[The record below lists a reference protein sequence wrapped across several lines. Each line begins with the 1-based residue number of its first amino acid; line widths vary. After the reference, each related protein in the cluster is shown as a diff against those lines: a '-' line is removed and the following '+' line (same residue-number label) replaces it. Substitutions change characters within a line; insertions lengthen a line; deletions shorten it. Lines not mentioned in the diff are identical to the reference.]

1 MKQKKSFGNLD
12 PISNLTQDEKKEVDS
27 EIQDVIKK
35 LKKNPNMYSE
45 EVNREKDL
53 AESVIMPIINRSKE
67 KKSLRD
73 EKDQTKS
80 ELNDKN
86 NILNKASKESRNDL
100 AGEVDDS
107 ESLLKKQ
114 NEDSQV
120 YLDQNRSLK
129 NEKKK
134 VLDEIKP
141 VEDKR
146 KNYKEYLE
154 GLKTRSNNDSDL
166 GGYLSKKDKKL
177 INDEA
182 QQALDWLDK
191 NQNSSLKELRENEKK
206 LEDKIG
212 KILDDAEKKKKNR

>member
-1 MKQKKSFGNLD
+1 MK
-12 PISNLTQDEKKEVDS
+12 KKEVDS
-27 EIQDVIKK
+27 EIQDIIKK

-45 EVNREKDL
+45 EVNREKNL

-80 ELNDKN
+80 EVNDKN

-129 NEKKK
+129 K
-134 VLDEIKP
+134 
-141 VEDKR
+141 
-146 KNYKEYLE
+146 
-154 GLKTRSNNDSDL
+154 
-166 GGYLSKKDKKL
+166 
-177 INDEA
+177 
-182 QQALDWLDK
+182 
-191 NQNSSLKELRENEKK
+191 
-206 LEDKIG
+206 
-212 KILDDAEKKKKNR
+212 